1 MLPPRRGLKFNKIV
15 DITFGHHF
23 DSQNGVTSI
32 PWRAQGLPQG
42 VFGPPLGHFG
52 RPSGSNLSFQRPP
65 GSHFLAR
72 RAPGTPPGRLRDR
85 FRHPKSPKISEKK
98 TWNSGFCN
106 QHMRPRSY
114 FAHQFLARV
123 FTPRGRRPTTYNPV
137 IWGRRDSRR
146 ADNILYIVSKP
157 SDPALPLPPPATA
170 TPPPPSASAACHSR
184 LATEHSSAHRRRPA
198 QPHVHSHLPQHSRL
212 HSRLPPATAQ
222 GWGAYREVL
231 ITRD

>member
-1 MLPPRRGLKFNKIV
+1 M
-15 DITFGHHF
+15 
-23 DSQNGVTSI
+23 
-32 PWRAQGLPQG
+32 
-42 VFGPPLGHFG
+42 
-52 RPSGSNLSFQRPP
+52 
-65 GSHFLAR
+65 
-72 RAPGTPPGRLRDR
+72 
-85 FRHPKSPKISEKK
+85 
-98 TWNSGFCN
+98 
-106 QHMRPRSY
+106 
-114 FAHQFLARV
+114 HQFLARV

-222 GWGAYREVL
+222 GWGACREAL
-231 ITRD
+231 ITRDWLVNRGLQDRSGPSHCFVAFSGQLFPRVRKHSIETQLQHTKRETFPIKVGLESSVRSSLKRD